1 MRVFGCR
8 RLTERSAR
16 SSFGRFPDPLARSW
30 FEEYVSLPIEAG
42 GALEAKLILTIT
54 AVLAFALAGCAAK
67 PPNPERF
74 VAAIEV
80 TASAKSFALSWLSLV
95 DESKDA
101 EAFAQTSEL
110 YRQTTSESSFLANLK
125 SDAGN
130 TCQPYSDRIGVLSA
144 REEPSRWPVR
154 CVSISDGVRTRGSRI
169 RRDRGGIP

>member
-1 MRVFGCR
+1 M
-8 RLTERSAR
+8 
-16 SSFGRFPDPLARSW
+16 
-30 FEEYVSLPIEAG
+30 
-42 GALEAKLILTIT
+42 EAKLILTIT

-125 SDAGN
+125 SDR
-130 TCQPYSDRIGVLSA
+130 P
-144 REEPSRWPVR
+144 
-154 CVSISDGVRTRGSRI
+154 TRGTPVSRTAI
-169 RRDRGGIP
+169 GSEFFPRARNLPDGQYVVSRFLTVFEPGGAEYVETVAVSRERDGRFLVISNGIARRRP